1 MIHVHVDEQVIPS
14 MMGFK
19 HVLDGMTKT
28 DDRENSGMN
37 IPLPTHMQ
45 ECIKEDKLLK
55 NVSSIK
61 EDKLKLYDFYN
72 TTF

>member
-1 MIHVHVDEQVIPS
+1 MIHVHVDEQVLPS

-37 IPLPTHMQ
+37 ISLPTHMQ